1 MLQSIEEVLR
11 DELRQVKDS
20 RALRLGANSTQKPA
34 AESLIGLAFSGG
46 GIRSATFNLGVLQA
60 FAQERLLHAFDY
72 LSTVSGGGY
81 IGGWLMGWM
90 KHAGIGIGEIE
101 KQLAS
106 QPYSTAA
113 PGDPPQV
120 HFLRDYSN
128 YLTPRKGILSDDFW
142 AFMGSYLRNT
152 ILNLMILLLSLLS
165 VLMVPRAIEYIPQ
178 LLEMEETSSWALR
191 IGSHVVDSQYLALF
205 LGFVLGAVGVAFIG
219 ANLTWVNPP
228 KGIKYPAWSKQ
239 GPIQLLIVVPLFV
252 SAGLLSY
259 GYYGLLLWW
268 PFPISR
274 AYAAPIIGVVL
285 YLGVWF
291 GAYLFCKAYRKLKK
305 IPKQNVAP
313 WWMLL
318 LTAFGAGAIGGY
330 LLLPFGRVLLAAWP
344 DKYFWPNKNWHV
356 LTFGTPLLVGIM
368 MLAGVLHLGLMGRR
382 MTDEYRE
389 WWGRLGGWLMI
400 YSLSWLFLF
409 LMAVYV
415 PIALGKLWASPFHY
429 KYTFTGAA
437 TWVVAT
443 LYGIISGKNGEISQ
457 LVGDTPRAKK
467 IRGYLARV
475 TPYIFILGLLA
486 ALAILDRKIVSAVAG
501 DSTPLQ
507 FPPGDIVD
515 YWTPILCGVFF
526 LAAVLISRRVD
537 INEFSTHLIY
547 RNRLVRCYLGAS
559 VPGRNSQPF
568 TGFSSADDIPLAD
581 LQIPHGSKDPQHAR
595 PIPILNTSLNVS
607 RGKELALQTRKAR
620 SFMLTPASS
629 GFSRAP
635 RDEQKWESF
644 YAPTVEA
651 GSERPGG
658 ERGLTLGTAVAIS
671 GAAAS
676 PNMGFYSSPP
686 LAFMMTL
693 FDVRLGWWIGNPSG
707 PNWKRGGP
715 RLGFYWLL
723 CELFGTASDDSRCVY
738 LSDGGHFEN
747 LAIYE
752 LVRRRCRL
760 IVASDASCDPCYG
773 FADLRNAI
781 ERCRTDFGVEI
792 EMTGLDALKPQNG
805 LSTNHFAVGS
815 IHYTPGKAADDG
827 TIIYLKPTL
836 LKEDSADLVGYPSVN
851 PHFPHDSTANQW
863 FDETHFENYRALGK
877 AVGAAASE
885 EITSTIE
892 ALLA

>member
-1 MLQSIEEVLR
+1 MVQSIEEVLR
-11 DELRQVKDS
+11 DELRQVRDS

-60 FAQERLLHAFDY
+60 FAQDRLLHLFDY

-90 KHAGIGIGEIE
+90 KHAGVGVGEIE
-101 KQLAS
+101 NQLAS

-113 PGDPPQV
+113 AGDPPQV

-142 AFMGSYLRNT
+142 AFLGSYLRNT
-152 ILNLMILLLSLLS
+152 ILNLLILLLSLLS
-165 VLMVPRAIEYIPQ
+165 VLLVPRAIYYIPR
-178 LLEMEETSSWALR
+178 LLELEETAPWAWR
-191 IGSHVVDSQYLALF
+191 ICSHVVDSQYLALG
-205 LGFVLGAVGVAFIG
+205 LGALLGAVGVAFIG

-228 KGIKYPAWSKQ
+228 KGRDYPPWAKQ
-239 GPIQLLIVVPLFV
+239 GPIQLFIVVPLFV

-259 GYYGLLLWW
+259 AYYGLFQWT
-268 PFPISR
+268 PFGITR
-274 AYAAPIIGVVL
+274 ALMAPIFGVVL
-285 YLGVWF
+285 YLGVWV
-291 GAYLFCKAYRKLKK
+291 GAFLFCKVYRKATK
-305 IPKQNVAP
+305 IPNQKHVP

-318 LTAFGAGAIGGY
+318 LTAFGAGAFAGY
-330 LLLPFGRVLLAAWP
+330 LLLPVGWILIASWP
-344 DKYFWPNKNWHV
+344 EKYLWPSGNWHI
-356 LTFGTPLLVGIM
+356 LTFGTPMLAGVM
-368 MLAGVLHLGLMGRR
+368 MLAGVLHIGLMGRS

-409 LMAVYV
+409 LMAVYI
-415 PIALGKLWASPFHY
+415 PIALGKLWNSQIHHR
-429 KYTFTGAA
+429 YTFAGAA
-437 TWVVAT
+437 TWVIAT
-443 LYGIISGKNGEISQ
+443 IYGILAGKNGEIGQ
-457 LVGDTPRAKK
+457 LMANTPRAKK
-467 IRGYLARV
+467 IRSYIARI

-486 ALAILDRKIVSAVAG
+486 ALAIVDRKIVAAVAG
-501 DSTPLQ
+501 DTTPLQ
-507 FPPGDIVD
+507 FPPGEIVD
-515 YWTPILCGVFF
+515 YRTPILFVLLLF
-526 LAAVLISRRVD
+526 AAVWVSRRVD

-568 TGFSSADDIPLAD
+568 TGFSSEDDIPLAD
-581 LQIPHGSKDPQHAR
+581 LQIPRGTKDPQHAR

-635 RDEQKWESF
+635 RDERKWESF

-651 GSERPGG
+651 GSERPGC
-658 ERGLTLGTAVAIS
+658 ERGMSLGTAVAIS

-693 FDVRLGWWIGNPSG
+693 FDVRLGWWIGNPAG
-707 PNWKRGGP
+707 KNWKRGGP
-715 RLGFYWLL
+715 KFGFYWLL

-760 IVASDASCDPCYG
+760 IVASDASCDPGYG
-773 FADLRNAI
+773 FSDLRNAI

-792 EMTGLDALKPQNG
+792 VMEGLDDLKQQNG
-805 LSTNHFAVGS
+805 LSSKHFAMGT

-827 TIIYLKPTL
+827 TLIYLKPTL

-851 PHFPHDSTANQW
+851 PAFPHDSTANQW

-877 AVGAAASE
+877 TVGGAASE
-885 EITSTIE
+885 EIASAIE
-892 ALLA
+892 KLLA